1 MPSFFKRAKGVQKP
15 HIVAHKPHGFFNLN
29 LNMNLNCNLNYL
41 APVVPFSSV
50 FESSDCIWYY
60 GTLYVKE
67 AVAVSKMACVAN
79 TNNEANTSAVANTIV
94 VVNANASASDANA
107 SDANASDANI
117 NEDDDAESVCS
128 STSTSIHSG
137 NPNKSTRSIAKTNQI
152 RYIHDGTRLR
162 HLVEWNG
169 NEWHATFD
177 AETNRVIRT
186 PDGVAFD
193 TLRQFARVHCNE
205 VLGTTTALNNVWSD
219 PQFQYQGDDGQ
230 WHPLSV
236 LRTI

>member
-15 HIVAHKPHGFFNLN
+15 HIVAHKSHGFF
-29 LNMNLNCNLNYL
+29 NLNYL

-67 AVAVSKMACVAN
+67 AVAVSKMACAAN
-79 TNNEANTSAVANTIV
+79 AANNNNEANTSAVANTIV
-94 VVNANASASDANA
+94 AVNTIDAANT
-107 SDANASDANI
+107 

-128 STSTSIHSG
+128 SNSG

-152 RYIHDGTRLR
+152 RYIHDGARLR
-162 HLVEWNG
+162 HLVNG

-205 VLGTTTALNNVWSD
+205 VLGTTSVLNNVWSD
-219 PQFQYQGDDGQ
+219 PQFQYQGDDGE

-236 LRTI
+236 LRTT

>member
-1 MPSFFKRAKGVQKP
+1 MNKINNKTSPMPSFFKHARGIQKP
-15 HIVAHKPHGFFNLN
+15 HIVAHKTHGYFNFNL
-29 LNMNLNCNLNYL
+29 NLNCNLNYL

-67 AVAVSKMACVAN
+67 AVAVSKMATVAN
-79 TNNEANTSAVANTIV
+79 NNNEANTIVAVNTIDAANT
-94 VVNANASASDANA
+94 
-107 SDANASDANI
+107 

-128 STSTSIHSG
+128 STSG

-205 VLGTTTALNNVWSD
+205 VLGTTSAQNNVWSD
-219 PQFQYQGDDGQ
+219 PQFQYQGDDGE

-236 LRTI
+236 LRTT

>member
-15 HIVAHKPHGFFNLN
+15 HIVAHKPHGFFNL
-29 LNMNLNCNLNYL
+29 NLNCNLNYL

-67 AVAVSKMACVAN
+67 AVAVSKMVCATNAAN
-79 TNNEANTSAVANTIV
+79 AANNNNQANTSAVSNTIAVANT
-94 VVNANASASDANA
+94 
-107 SDANASDANI
+107 
-117 NEDDDAESVCS
+117 NEDDDTESVCS

-137 NPNKSTRSIAKTNQI
+137 NPNKSARSIAKTNQI

-177 AETNRVIRT
+177 AETNRIIRT

-193 TLRQFARVHCNE
+193 TLRQFARLHCNE
-205 VLGTTTALNNVWSD
+205 VLGTTSALNNVWSD
-219 PQFQYQGDDGQ
+219 PQFQYQDDDGQ

>member
-15 HIVAHKPHGFFNLN
+15 HIVAHKPHGFFNL
-29 LNMNLNCNLNYL
+29 NLNCNLNYL

-67 AVAVSKMACVAN
+67 AVAVSKMECAAN
-79 TNNEANTSAVANTIV
+79 AANAANNNNQANTSAVSNTIAVANT
-94 VVNANASASDANA
+94 
-107 SDANASDANI
+107 
-117 NEDDDAESVCS
+117 NEDDDTESVCS

-137 NPNKSTRSIAKTNQI
+137 NPNKSARSIAKTNQI

-177 AETNRVIRT
+177 AETNRIIRT

-193 TLRQFARVHCNE
+193 TLRQFARLHCNE
-205 VLGTTTALNNVWSD
+205 VLGTTSALNNVWSD
-219 PQFQYQGDDGQ
+219 PQFQYQDDDGQ

>member
-15 HIVAHKPHGFFNLN
+15 HIVAHKPHGFFNL
-29 LNMNLNCNLNYL
+29 NLNCNLNYL

-67 AVAVSKMACVAN
+67 VVAVSKIACAAN
-79 TNNEANTSAVANTIV
+79 TSAANTSAVNTSAANTSA
-94 VVNANASASDANA
+94 ANTSAANTSA
-107 SDANASDANI
+107 A

-128 STSTSIHSG
+128 STS

-162 HLVEWNG
+162 HLVDG
-169 NEWHATFD
+169 NEWHATFYT
-177 AETNRVIRT
+177 ETNRIIRT

-193 TLRQFARVHCNE
+193 TLRQFARLHCNE
-205 VLGTTTALNNVWSD
+205 VLGTTSALNNVWSD
-219 PQFQYQGDDGQ
+219 PQFQYQDDAGQ

>member
-15 HIVAHKPHGFFNLN
+15 HIVAHKPHGFFNL
-29 LNMNLNCNLNYL
+29 NLNCNLNYL

-67 AVAVSKMACVAN
+67 AVAVSKMACAAN
-79 TNNEANTSAVANTIV
+79 AANAANNNNQANTSAVSNTIAVANT
-94 VVNANASASDANA
+94 
-107 SDANASDANI
+107 
-117 NEDDDAESVCS
+117 NEDDDTESVCS

-137 NPNKSTRSIAKTNQI
+137 NPNKSARSIAKTNQI

-177 AETNRVIRT
+177 AETNRIIRT

-193 TLRQFARVHCNE
+193 TLRQFARLHCNE
-205 VLGTTTALNNVWSD
+205 VLGTTSALNNVWSD
-219 PQFQYQGDDGQ
+219 PQFQYQDDDGQ

>member
-29 LNMNLNCNLNYL
+29 LNCNLNYL
-41 APVVPFSSV
+41 APIVPFSSV

-67 AVAVSKMACVAN
+67 AVAVSKMACAAN
-79 TNNEANTSAVANTIV
+79 AANAANNNNQANTSAVLNTIAVANT
-94 VVNANASASDANA
+94 
-107 SDANASDANI
+107 

-137 NPNKSTRSIAKTNQI
+137 NPNKSARSIAKTNQI

-177 AETNRVIRT
+177 AETNRIIRT

-193 TLRQFARVHCNE
+193 TLRQFARLHCNE
-205 VLGTTTALNNVWSD
+205 VLGTTSALNNVWSD
-219 PQFQYQGDDGQ
+219 PQFQYQDDDGQ

>member
-15 HIVAHKPHGFFNLN
+15 HIVAHKPHGFFNL
-29 LNMNLNCNLNYL
+29 NLNCNLNYL

-67 AVAVSKMACVAN
+67 AVAVSKMACAAN
-79 TNNEANTSAVANTIV
+79 AANAANNNNQANTSAVLNTIAVANT
-94 VVNANASASDANA
+94 
-107 SDANASDANI
+107 
-117 NEDDDAESVCS
+117 NEDDDTESVCS

-137 NPNKSTRSIAKTNQI
+137 NPNKSARSIAKTNQI

-177 AETNRVIRT
+177 AETNRIIRT

-193 TLRQFARVHCNE
+193 TLRQFARLHCNE
-205 VLGTTTALNNVWSD
+205 VLGTTSALNNVWSD
-219 PQFQYQGDDGQ
+219 PQFQYQDDDGQ

>member
-1 MPSFFKRAKGVQKP
+1 MNKINNKINQMPSFFKRAKGVQKP
-15 HIVAHKPHGFFNLN
+15 HIVAHKSHGFFNL
-29 LNMNLNCNLNYL
+29 NLNCNLNYL

-67 AVAVSKMACVAN
+67 AVAVSKMACAAN
-79 TNNEANTSAVANTIV
+79 AANNNNEANTSAVANTIV
-94 VVNANASASDANA
+94 VVNTIDAVNT
-107 SDANASDANI
+107 

-128 STSTSIHSG
+128 STSTSVHSG
-137 NPNKSTRSIAKTNQI
+137 NPNKSTRSIAKTNQF

-162 HLVEWNG
+162 HLVNG

-205 VLGTTTALNNVWSD
+205 VLGTTSVLNNVWSD
-219 PQFQYQGDDGQ
+219 PQFQYQGDDGE

-236 LRTI
+236 LRTT

>member
-1 MPSFFKRAKGVQKP
+1 MPSFFKHVKGVQKP
-15 HIVAHKPHGFFNLN
+15 HSKYFLHALKRSGSLHAPAFGFAPAPAFAPIFS
-29 LNMNLNCNLNYL
+29 
-41 APVVPFSSV
+41 APVSSV

-67 AVAVSKMACVAN
+67 AVAVSKMVNVAN
-79 TNNEANTSAVANTIV
+79 NNTSAANTSATNTSAANP
-94 VVNANASASDANA
+94 
-107 SDANASDANI
+107 
-117 NEDDDAESVCS
+117 NEDDDTESVCS

-137 NPNKSTRSIAKTNQI
+137 NPNKAARSIAKTNQI

-162 HLVEWNG
+162 HLVNG

-177 AETNRVIRT
+177 AEPNRIIRT

-205 VLGTTTALNNVWSD
+205 VLGTTSALNNVWSD
-219 PQFQYQGDDGQ
+219 PQFQYQDDDGQ

>member
-15 HIVAHKPHGFFNLN
+15 HIVAHKPHGFFNL
-29 LNMNLNCNLNYL
+29 NLNCNLNYL

-67 AVAVSKMACVAN
+67 AVAVSKMACAAN
-79 TNNEANTSAVANTIV
+79 NAANA
-94 VVNANASASDANA
+94 VVNAVNAANP
-107 SDANASDANI
+107 
-117 NEDDDAESVCS
+117 NEDDDTESVCS
-128 STSTSIHSG
+128 STSTSIRSG
-137 NPNKSTRSIAKTNQI
+137 NPHKRSIAKMNQMK
-152 RYIHDGTRLR
+152 YVNDGVRLR
-162 HLVEWNG
+162 HLVDG

-177 AETNRVIRT
+177 AETNRIIRT

-193 TLRQFARVHCNE
+193 TLRQFARLHCNE
-205 VLGTTTALNNVWSD
+205 VLGTTSVLNNVWSD
-219 PQFQYQGDDGQ
+219 TQFQYQDDAGQ

-236 LRTI
+236 LRTT

>member
-15 HIVAHKPHGFFNLN
+15 HIVAHKSHGFF
-29 LNMNLNCNLNYL
+29 NLNYL

-67 AVAVSKMACVAN
+67 AVAVSKMACAANAAN
-79 TNNEANTSAVANTIV
+79 T
-94 VVNANASASDANA
+94 
-107 SDANASDANI
+107 

-137 NPNKSTRSIAKTNQI
+137 NPNKSARSIAKTNQI

-162 HLVEWNG
+162 HLVNG

-177 AETNRVIRT
+177 AETNRVIRM

-205 VLGTTTALNNVWSD
+205 VLGTTSVLNNVWSD
-219 PQFQYQGDDGQ
+219 PQFQYQGDDGE

-236 LRTI
+236 LRTT

>member
-1 MPSFFKRAKGVQKP
+1 M
-15 HIVAHKPHGFFNLN
+15 
-29 LNMNLNCNLNYL
+29 
-41 APVVPFSSV
+41 PFSSV

-67 AVAVSKMACVAN
+67 AVAVSKMACAANAANAVNVAN
-79 TNNEANTSAVANTIV
+79 AANP
-94 VVNANASASDANA
+94 
-107 SDANASDANI
+107 
-117 NEDDDAESVCS
+117 NEDDDTESVCS
-128 STSTSIHSG
+128 STSTSIRSG

-162 HLVEWNG
+162 HLVDG
-169 NEWHATFD
+169 NEWHATFYT
-177 AETNRVIRT
+177 ETNRIIRT

-193 TLRQFARVHCNE
+193 TLRQFARLHCNE
-205 VLGTTTALNNVWSD
+205 VLGTTSALNNVWSD
-219 PQFQYQGDDGQ
+219 PQFQYQDDAGQ

>member
-1 MPSFFKRAKGVQKP
+1 MNKINNKINQMPSFFKRAKGVQKP
-15 HIVAHKPHGFFNLN
+15 HIVAHKSHGFF
-29 LNMNLNCNLNYL
+29 NLNYL

-67 AVAVSKMACVAN
+67 AVAVSKMACAVNAAN
-79 TNNEANTSAVANTIV
+79 T
-94 VVNANASASDANA
+94 
-107 SDANASDANI
+107 

-128 STSTSIHSG
+128 SNSG

-162 HLVEWNG
+162 HLVNG

-177 AETNRVIRT
+177 AETNRVIRM

-205 VLGTTTALNNVWSD
+205 VLGTTSVLNNVWSD
-219 PQFQYQGDDGQ
+219 PQFQYQGDDGE

-236 LRTI
+236 LRTT

>member
-15 HIVAHKPHGFFNLN
+15 HIVAHKPHGFVNL
-29 LNMNLNCNLNYL
+29 NLNCNLNYL

-67 AVAVSKMACVAN
+67 VVAVSKIACAAN
-79 TNNEANTSAVANTIV
+79 TSAANTSAVNTSA
-94 VVNANASASDANA
+94 VNTSAA
-107 SDANASDANI
+107 

-128 STSTSIHSG
+128 STS

-162 HLVEWNG
+162 HLVDG

-177 AETNRVIRT
+177 AELNRIIRT

-193 TLRQFARVHCNE
+193 TLRQFARLHCNE
-205 VLGTTTALNNVWSD
+205 VLGTTSGLNNVWSD
-219 PQFQYQGDDGQ
+219 LQFQYQGDDGQ